1 MDRINRF
8 SSNQAVSNTG
18 ILLYEMANACM
29 EYLNWE
35 LYGTSYKHGLDNTS
49 IRDKNRPSLAALA
62 LELLQEIGITKEEL
76 EQAWNDAQKNREEL
90 EEITKERD
98 SHDKRA

>member
-8 SSNQAVSNTG
+8 ARNQAVNNTG
-18 ILLYEMANACM
+18 MLLYQLASACM
-29 EYLNWE
+29 DYLEWE
-35 LYGTSYKHGLDNTS
+35 LYGTSYKHGLDNAP
-49 IRDKNRPSLAALA
+49 IRNENRPALASLAI
-62 LELLQEIGITKEEL
+62 ELLQEIGVTKEEL

-98 SHDKRA
+98 SHDKRD